1 MQRLAFCSWGA
12 GCLGFRLVE
21 RPKVWSEKRHLGGKL
36 RKGTRRGKIP
46 GGYCAGLVRALSL
59 VPPAWES
66 RVQKQAGRTTGKVM
80 TFKNILSAAA
90 LSAGLASAF
99 ALPVAAEEKTDFKL
113 AWSIYVGWMPWGY
126 LEDSGIMDKWAD
138 KYGITIDIVQINDY
152 VESINQYT
160 AGAFDG
166 VSATNM
172 DTLSIPS
179 GGGVDTTALIIGD
192 YSDGN
197 DAVILKG
204 EGGLADL
211 AGKPVNLVE
220 LSVSHYLLA
229 RGLDTV
235 GLEESDLAGVI
246 NTSDADM
253 IAAYATNDVEAVV
266 TWNPLVSEILGSN
279 PDANVL
285 FDSSEI
291 PGEILDLMV
300 VNTETLADNPAFG
313 KAVAGAWYEV
323 MGLMAAGDEEVLTA
337 MAEASGTDLAG
348 YKAQLAATEMFFD
361 PAAAVAQASSAD
373 LPTTMTTV
381 AEFLFDKGILGEGAP
396 SADFV
401 GIEYPGGVTSGD
413 AGNIKFRFDATY
425 MQMAADGTL

>member
-1 MQRLAFCSWGA
+1 
-12 GCLGFRLVE
+12 
-21 RPKVWSEKRHLGGKL
+21 
-36 RKGTRRGKIP
+36 
-46 GGYCAGLVRALSL
+46 
-59 VPPAWES
+59 
-66 RVQKQAGRTTGKVM
+66 M
-80 TFKNILSAAA
+80 TIKNILSATA
-90 LSAGLASAF
+90 LAGALGLVGTAPAF
-99 ALPVAAEEKTDFKL
+99 AEEKTEFKL

-138 KYGITIDIVQINDY
+138 KYGIDVEIVQINDY

-192 YSDGN
+192 YSNGN

-235 GLEESDLAGVI
+235 GLSESDLDGVI

-266 TWNPLVSEILGSN
+266 TWNPLVSEITGSN
-279 PDANVL
+279 PGANVL
-285 FDSSEI
+285 FDSSMI
-291 PGEILDLMV
+291 AGEILDLMV

-323 MGLMAAGDEEVLTA
+323 MTLMAAGDEETLTA
-337 MAEASGTDLAG
+337 MAEASGTDLDG

-361 PAAAVAQASSAD
+361 PAAGVAQAASPD
-373 LPTTMTTV
+373 LPTTMTTI
-381 AEFLFDKGILGEGAP
+381 AEFLFDKGILGVGAP

-401 GIEYPGGVTSGD
+401 GIAYPNDVTT
-413 AGNIKFRFDATY
+413 GNTGNVTLRFDATY
-425 MQMAADGTL
+425 MQMAADGDL

>member
-1 MQRLAFCSWGA
+1 MTKLMSATALA
-12 GCLGFRLVE
+12 LGVL
-21 RPKVWSEKRHLGGKL
+21 
-36 RKGTRRGKIP
+36 
-46 GGYCAGLVRALSL
+46 A
-59 VPPAWES
+59 VP
-66 RVQKQAGRTTGKVM
+66 
-80 TFKNILSAAA
+80 LAAQ
-90 LSAGLASAF
+90 
-99 ALPVAAEEKTDFKL
+99 EKTEFKL

-138 KYGITIDIVQINDY
+138 KYGIDVEIVQFNDY

-179 GGGVDTTALIIGD
+179 GGGVDTTALIVGD
-192 YSDGN
+192 YSNGN
-197 DAVILKG
+197 DAVIMKGAGSLEDLK
-204 EGGLADL
+204 
-211 AGKPVNLVE
+211 GKPVNLVE

-229 RGLDTV
+229 RGLDSV
-235 GLEESDLAGVI
+235 GLEESDLASVI

-253 IAAYATNDVEAVV
+253 IAAFATPDVEAVV
-266 TWNPLVSEILGSN
+266 TWNPLVSEIMGSN
-279 PDANVL
+279 PDAVNL
-285 FDSSEI
+285 FDSSKI

-300 VNTETLADNPAFG
+300 VNTETLEANPSFG

-323 MGLMAAGDEEVLTA
+323 MALMAAGDEEVLTA
-337 MAEASGTDLAG
+337 MAEASGTDLVG

-361 PAAAVAQASSAD
+361 PAAAVAQASAGD
-373 LPTTMTTV
+373 LPETMTNV

-401 GIEYPGGVTSGD
+401 GIAYPDGTTTGD
-413 AGNIKFRFDATY
+413 AGNVKFRFDTTY
-425 MQMAADGTL
+425 MQMAADGDL

>member
-1 MQRLAFCSWGA
+1 MSGL
-12 GCLGFRLVE
+12 
-21 RPKVWSEKRHLGGKL
+21 RHIL
-36 RKGTRRGKIP
+36 
-46 GGYCAGLVRALSL
+46 
-59 VPPAWES
+59 
-66 RVQKQAGRTTGKVM
+66 TG
-80 TFKNILSAAA
+80 AAA
-90 LSAGLASAF
+90 LLITTSSAA
-99 ALPVAAEEKTDFKL
+99 VAMEKTEFRV

-138 KYGITIDIVQINDY
+138 KYGIDVEIVQINDY

-179 GGGVDTTALIIGD
+179 GGGVDTTALIVGD
-192 YSDGN
+192 FSNGN

-204 EGGLADL
+204 EGTLADL
-211 AGKPVNLVE
+211 AGKTVNLVE

-229 RGLDTV
+229 RALDTV
-235 GLEESDLAGVI
+235 GLRERDLDAVI

-253 IAAYATNDVEAVV
+253 IAAYQTDDVEAVV
-266 TWNPLVSEILGSN
+266 TWNPLVSTILETPG
-279 PDANVL
+279 ANKL
-285 FDSSEI
+285 FDSSDI
-291 PGEILDLMV
+291 PGEIIDLMV
-300 VNTETLADNPAFG
+300 VNTETLAANPDFG
-313 KAVAGAWYEV
+313 KAMAGAWYEV

-348 YKAQLAATEMFFD
+348 YKAQLASTEMFYD
-361 PAAAVAQASSAD
+361 PADAVAFTASPE
-373 LPTTMTTV
+373 LPTTMVNV

-401 GIEYPGGVTSGD
+401 GVEYPDGSVT
-413 AGNIKFRFDATY
+413 GNPDNVQFRYDTTY
-425 MQMAADGTL
+425 MQMAADGAL